1 MTLHVFNPEHDIAL
15 ASNLPNFTAP
25 RAARGL
31 RSDLGYIPVLW
42 AEDGDAV
49 LVDDAA
55 YAERQMED
63 LSKSLDVVLPNVR
76 FVTKALLRNL
86 KLSSISPWGWDKTL
100 CCELCRNGVSAGLCL
115 SQSELQKPE
124 AFVPV
129 VEAVQPSDG
138 KNTTPSLH
146 RRFPL

>member
-55 YAERQMED
+55 YAERQMEGYAFG
-63 LSKSLDVVLPNVR
+63 LYYHGKSQRPRDSGR
-76 FVTKALLRNL
+76 YGF
-86 KLSSISPWGWDKTL
+86 
-100 CCELCRNGVSAGLCL
+100 
-115 SQSELQKPE
+115 
-124 AFVPV
+124 
-129 VEAVQPSDG
+129 
-138 KNTTPSLH
+138 
-146 RRFPL
+146 